1 MASRPD
7 LKLVDDSGPD
17 QEPVDDT
24 DADQEPAQDDDPN
37 PRRVLFGDHKPV
49 PVAEIDD
56 VVGDDSTTERKDG
69 PKPASGK
76 RRRRKDGHGRTAPRK
91 SSPKKVEGDKIDPSD
106 LQWMEAVACLRPM
119 WELALQMQAIMEATD
134 TATRKSEAGRRRG
147 YGAFDAMFIDVVA
160 WKFGAYTCV
169 FRNLA
174 DLRNWNVLR
183 QAVEAAY
190 PDDAR
195 MRLSK
200 RPISRSQHYRFSKK
214 YITDHLLEVMHNI
227 VDRACV
233 EAAQS
238 TGMLQPGSRSLTNP
252 DPYSLVSADGCW
264 IPAMNSLTR
273 DDAVDP
279 ETGEIVR
286 RFDPDALA
294 YHNSNGEWA
303 RSPGYLLA
311 MVIARSKM
319 TQERIIL
326 SMRLKSAETPHTP
339 RNDATISVDLLLELV
354 EKFPYLRAGLVGL
367 VYDMALSTAD
377 FDRLLDAGLIP
388 VAKVARTSK
397 GKVATQNL
405 GMHTFKAKDGSV
417 HERIVTAVHGTP
429 CITVINGNGT
439 DFYVPLKLIQVKKTS
454 RKKRPQINTFWTVPA
469 VKPDKADKEDKED
482 KLVPSELRGAMNRI
496 RHPRTKKE
504 RNAGRSRSRAL
515 RIFPESDPR
524 FPDFIGR
531 RQDSESANSDL
542 KSRLW
547 NRRCRALRHNRVDFT
562 KVAYQ
567 IHVLVTALAAYHQ
580 HTGADMTRWFGKH
593 RIAAGDIPLHQ
604 AA

>member
-7 LKLVDDSGPD
+7 LKLIDDSGPD
-17 QEPVDDT
+17 QEPVYGT
-24 DADQEPAQDDDPN
+24 HADQEPAEDEDPN
-37 PRRVLFGDHKPV
+37 PRRVLFGDYEPV
-49 PVAEIDD
+49 PVAKIDD
-56 VVGDDSTTERKDG
+56 VAGDDSTAERKDG

-76 RRRRKDGHGRTAPRK
+76 RRRRKNAHGRTAPKK

-106 LQWMEAVACLRPM
+106 LQWMEAVACLRPL

-134 TATRKSEAGRRRG
+134 TATRKNEAGRRRG
-147 YGAFDAMFIDVVA
+147 YGAFEAMFIDVVA
-160 WKFGAYTCV
+160 WKFGAYKWV

-174 DLRNWNVLR
+174 DLRSWNVLR

-190 PDDAR
+190 PDEPR
-195 MRLSK
+195 MRLSE
-200 RPISRSQHYRFSKK
+200 RPISRSQHYRFGKK
-214 YITDHLLEVMHNI
+214 YINDHLLEVMHDT

-238 TGMLQPGSRSLTNP
+238 TGMLQPGSGSLTNP

-264 IPAMNSLTR
+264 IPAMTSLTR

-279 ETGEIVR
+279 RTGEIVR

-303 RSPGYLLA
+303 RSPGHLLA
-311 MVIARSKM
+311 MVIARSNM
-319 TQERIIL
+319 IQERIIL
-326 SMRLKSAETPHTP
+326 SMRLKSASTPQTP
-339 RNDATISVDLLLELV
+339 RNDATISVDLFLELV
-354 EKFPYLRAGLVGL
+354 EKFPYLRAGLVGM
-367 VYDMALSTAD
+367 VYDMALSAAD
-377 FDRLLDAGLIP
+377 FDRLLEAGLIP
-388 VAKVARTSK
+388 VSKVALTSK

-405 GMHTFKAKDGSV
+405 GMHTFNAKDGSV

-429 CITVINGNGT
+429 CITIVDGNGT
-439 DFYVPLKLIQVKKTS
+439 DYYVPLKLLQVKKTS
-454 RKKRPQINTFWTVPA
+454 RKTRPQINTFWVIPA
-469 VKPDKADKEDKED
+469 DE
-482 KLVPSELRGAMNRI
+482 LVPSPLRGAKSRI

-504 RNAGRSRSRAL
+504 RDAGRSRSRAL

-524 FPDFIGR
+524 FADLIGR

-562 KVAYQ
+562 KIAYQ
-567 IHVLVTALAAYHQ
+567 IHVLVTALAAHHQ

-593 RIAAGDIPLHQ
+593 RIAAGDIPLQQ

>member
-7 LKLVDDSGPD
+7 LRLVDDSGPD
-17 QEPVDDT
+17 HEPVDDT
-24 DADQEPAQDDDPN
+24 DANHEPAEDEDTN
-37 PRRVLFGDHKPV
+37 PRRVLFGDYKPV
-49 PVAEIDD
+49 PVADIDD
-56 VVGDDSTTERKDG
+56 AVGDDSTAERKDG
-69 PKPASGK
+69 PKPAPGK
-76 RRRRKDGHGRTAPRK
+76 RRRRKDGHRRTAPRK
-91 SSPKKVEGDKIDPSD
+91 PSPKKVRGDKIDPSD
-106 LQWMEAVACLRPM
+106 LQWMEAVACLRPL
-119 WELALQMQAIMEATD
+119 WDLALQVQAIMEATD

-147 YGAFDAMFIDVVA
+147 YNAFEAMFIDVVA
-160 WKFGAYTCV
+160 WKFGAYKWV

-183 QAVEAAY
+183 RAVQDAY

-195 MRLSK
+195 LRLSE
-200 RPISRSQHYRFSKK
+200 RPISRSQHYRFSKQ
-214 YITDHLLEVMHNI
+214 YITDHLLEVMHDT

-238 TGMLQPGSRSLTNP
+238 TGMLQPGVGSLTNP
-252 DPYSLVSADGCW
+252 DPYSFVSADGCW
-264 IPAMNSLTR
+264 IPAMSSLTR

-286 RFDPDALA
+286 RFDPDALP
-294 YHNSNGEWA
+294 YHNSNGERA
-303 RSPGYLLA
+303 RSPGHLLA
-311 MVIARSKM
+311 MVIARSNM

-326 SMRLKSAETPHTP
+326 SMRLKSAKTPHTP
-339 RNDATISVDLLLELV
+339 RNDATISVDLLLELI

-388 VAKVARTSK
+388 VSKVARTST

-405 GMHTFKAKDGSV
+405 GMHKFKAKDGSV

-429 CITVINGNGT
+429 CITVINGNGI
-439 DFYVPLKLIQVKKTS
+439 DFYVPLKLLQVKKTS
-454 RKKRPQINTFWTVPA
+454 RKKRPQINTFWTIP
-469 VKPDKADKEDKED
+469 ADKTDEGEADE
-482 KLVPSELRGAMNRI
+482 LVPFELRDAQTRI
-496 RHPRTKKE
+496 RHTRTKKE
-504 RNAGRSRSRAL
+504 RDAGRSRSRAL
-515 RIFPESDPR
+515 RIFPESDAR
-524 FPDFIGR
+524 FPNFIGR

-547 NRRCRALRHNRVDFT
+547 NRRCRALGHNRVDFT
-562 KVAYQ
+562 KIAYQ
-567 IHVLVTALAAYHQ
+567 VHVLITALAAHHE

-593 RIAAGDIPLHQ
+593 RIAAGDTPLQQ